1 MSVKDIKD
9 TPRYKIHI
17 DSMLRLSAMGIDL
30 EGDVWLDLPNIEGL
44 DEAVILINKAASMEL
59 ERRQKD
65 CLDMFLV
72 NQFGKLKKAGGSLTT
87 VHEIMKE
94 TAEYY
99 KGRKS
104 PLQAKEEPEQAKKE
118 PVDAVINFTALEIV
132 RSMTNYNLTE
142 HQKEALQNNARI
154 VIKNHLY

>member
-1 MSVKDIKD
+1 MSDKDLAKLLLLNEQEIFNS
-9 TPRYKIHI
+9 R
-17 DSMLRLSAMGIDL
+17 REDL
-30 EGDVWLDLPNIEGL
+30 ELHNIELGTTLEKSAL
-44 DEAVILINKAASMEL
+44 DTRALFEKVA
-59 ERRQKD
+59 
-65 CLDMFLV
+65 
-72 NQFGKLKKAGGSLTT
+72 KKFK
-87 VHEIMKE
+87 KE